1 MNTNHM
7 QHNEI
12 NNLSDLD
19 ISSNSSVP
27 ESLETAIISDSP
39 ELITETNAVTES
51 SINEYRR
58 NIIDHLEQ
66 SNGNL
71 SYFSQRNAE
80 RASQIREHI
89 QKSLSQSKA

>member
-12 NNLSDLD
+12 NNLSDLEV
-19 ISSNSSVP
+19 SSNSSVP

-39 ELITETNAVTES
+39 ELITETNAVAQPL
-51 SINEYRR
+51 IHKYRS

-71 SYFSQRNAE
+71 SYFSQRNTE

-89 QKSLSQSKA
+89 QKSLSRSKA